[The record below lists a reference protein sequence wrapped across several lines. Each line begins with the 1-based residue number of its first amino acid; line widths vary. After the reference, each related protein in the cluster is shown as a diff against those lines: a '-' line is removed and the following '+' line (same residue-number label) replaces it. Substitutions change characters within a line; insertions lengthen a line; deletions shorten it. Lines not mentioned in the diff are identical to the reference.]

1 MMIHDKLINH
11 RNLWVS
17 YFSDK
22 PMLLCCGLFVNGV
35 EWGPNPLMS
44 CFLFPVYWQCLGV
57 CLILKPCVNCYD
69 RSYVGGSAGKRQ
81 LQ

>member
-1 MMIHDKLINH
+1 MMMHDKLINH

-35 EWGPNPLMS
+35 EYGGMGPKPTDELLFIPRLLAMLAMSRCMPHFKALCYPL
-44 CFLFPVYWQCLGV
+44 
-57 CLILKPCVNCYD
+57 VNKH
-69 RSYVGGSAGKRQ
+69 RP
-81 LQ
+81 